1 MRLILLLISILLINR
16 TVNGC
21 NSGSSSS
28 DLAYNDGLCFGGIEG
43 CVDVGCNREGSNIN
57 LFFFKFKFK

>member
-1 MRLILLLISILLINR
+1 LINR